1 MQTEKALQL
10 NAFIVLALDTF
21 DNFNGKAT
29 GNEPISEEIK
39 IQFQEKCFE
48 DRFQQFLIEL
58 KLNIVEYQE
67 INIVKDYTMG
77 CFMDITEWD
86 GFNGFENQFII
97 ANSYEIKFLLAIKQ
111 RIDNYSRKMIYCCMI
126 KKQHK
131 DVFCLFNIFEEE
143 MKALHKSLEIGDE
156 KMEDRSIESKQVD
169 REVVAEIIENIN
181 IEPKKDDR
189 FDFQK
194 MKVKSDQLTTTND
207 KLKFIHERLYDLD
220 QWEIQYDEQ
229 VDDPDFGTYYH
240 LSNRYYPNFRELC
253 RSELQ
258 RLDKIS
264 ELEKKTT
271 LKETSAVTPQ
281 AIEPSDF
288 IWNTTDTNLLE
299 LVAALYQVNAIKLKG
314 GTKLTRVELISYFE
328 TMFGF
333 QIKNVEVKLTRATNR
348 QDKTPFLDSLT
359 LAFENYAEEKDEKI
373 RKRK

>member
-1 MQTEKALQL
+1 
-10 NAFIVLALDTF
+10 
-21 DNFNGKAT
+21 
-29 GNEPISEEIK
+29 
-39 IQFQEKCFE
+39 
-48 DRFQQFLIEL
+48 
-58 KLNIVEYQE
+58 
-67 INIVKDYTMG
+67 
-77 CFMDITEWD
+77 
-86 GFNGFENQFII
+86 
-97 ANSYEIKFLLAIKQ
+97 
-111 RIDNYSRKMIYCCMI
+111 
-126 KKQHK
+126 
-131 DVFCLFNIFEEE
+131 
-143 MKALHKSLEIGDE
+143 
-156 KMEDRSIESKQVD
+156 
-169 REVVAEIIENIN
+169 
-181 IEPKKDDR
+181 
-189 FDFQK
+189 